1 MVVIANRTNRILK
14 KIGIEELRNVL
25 HNALEPRLPNI
36 GLLDDTGIVSDTVFI
51 NTVKDRRIVTP
62 VEDIDHFVL
71 SGCLFQK

>member
-1 MVVIANRTNRILK
+1 MELIEYWKNN
-14 KIGIEELRNVL
+14 GIEELRNVL

-71 SGCLFQK
+71 SEGLFQE